1 MMNIHQVRSGETR
14 CFRTHLMKVIAKGGD
29 VGKKEKL
36 VFDLQTGTLTVESEP
51 DSSGDRQVIEG
62 MASSGWFAWES
73 RSF

>member
-1 MMNIHQVRSGETR
+1 
-14 CFRTHLMKVIAKGGD
+14 MKVIAKGGD